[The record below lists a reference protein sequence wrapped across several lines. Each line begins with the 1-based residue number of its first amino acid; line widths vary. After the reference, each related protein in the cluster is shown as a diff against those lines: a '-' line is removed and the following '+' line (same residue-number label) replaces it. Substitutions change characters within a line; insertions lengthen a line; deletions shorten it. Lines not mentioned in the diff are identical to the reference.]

1 MTSWDSSKGKY
12 DNDNDNEK
20 SGVTYL
26 RIDDNQGSRRKTD
39 METTEELRKNIS
51 LFESIPENIR
61 L

>member
-1 MTSWDSSKGKY
+1 MTSRDSSKGKY
-12 DNDNDNEK
+12 DYDNEK